1 MTVYTDKVDQVLALM
16 SRQSEILKKGI
27 VTQGDSWENP
37 VEFKYE
43 GLNEIKPEMIEEA
56 TKNARHTSRRCA

>member
-1 MTVYTDKVDQVLALM
+1 M